1 MPMRD
6 LLKRYFGYDDF
17 LPLQEEIISSVLK
30 GEDALVLMPTGGGK
44 SLCYQLP
51 ALRLDGLTLV
61 VSPLIALMKDQVD
74 TLKSKGIAAAYIN
87 SSLSDSEIERVQER
101 ALQGE
106 IKILYAAPERLA
118 QWRFKQFLAQLQ
130 ISLVAVDEAHCISM
144 WGHEFRP
151 DYRKLGDLRRAMPG
165 VPFLAL
171 TATATER
178 VRSDIVDQL
187 HLSQPQQFVDSFNR
201 ANLSY
206 SVLPKERDAFD
217 TLISTLQE
225 TEGQSTIIY
234 CTTRKQTEK
243 LAARL
248 RYNGF
253 DALPYHAGLDNE
265 KRLQAQERFIR
276 GQVPI
281 IVATIAFGMGID
293 KPDIRLL
300 VHYHLP
306 KSLEAYYQETGRA
319 GRDGLPSECVLF
331 YSYNDVA
338 RLESFNRDINN
349 EVERRHAQEKLTQVI
364 EFCILESCKR
374 KRILGYFGE
383 AWHED
388 NCSGCDFC
396 LYPREE
402 LDITVIAQKI
412 LSAVIRTGEHNNVN
426 HVINVL
432 RGKST
437 KRIRQLGHEKLSVY
451 GILSDLDQREVKEF
465 VGILIGQRLLY
476 QSSDRY
482 PALGVTD
489 AGRKFLKNRETLLLS
504 RPKRGK
510 AKAPTRVVAPDRDAL
525 VAFYRSTNGNR
536 WLRKDGWLT
545 VAPIGAWFGV
555 TTDRRGR
562 VTELQLSYNGLKGV
576 IPTELSRLTKL
587 RWLDLMGNE
596 LGGSIPPELGKLTEL
611 EKLFLS
617 GNKLG
622 GPIPPKLGRI
632 ANLEALLLDGNDLR
646 GPIPPELG
654 NLTNLEALFLEK
666 NELSGSIPSELGYL
680 TGLQHLYLADNQLS
694 GCVPDPLRETRENDL
709 DKLALPFC
717 DESHCQSHN
726 RVPAGDCSTLLGIKD
741 VLAGRG
747 SLNWSGKVPVE
758 HWDGIRIDQ
767 STNATRV
774 TEIRLGRKG
783 LSGSIPA
790 DIAQLTDLR
799 LLYLRDNELK
809 GEIPTE
815 LGTLTNLK
823 WLSLSDNQLTGSI
836 PIELGNLANLERL
849 FLQNNKLSG
858 PVPTELGNLK
868 SLRWLYLSHNEL
880 HGSIP
885 SELGELPRLEWLHL
899 SHNKLSG
906 PIPSEFEG
914 LIRLKSLSLSQ
925 NMLEGCVP
933 QGMRRIKNSDLE
945 QLGLPLCGR
954 SSQTPRRGPLN
965 EEEPLRTSPLKRL
978 IEKLQSWGPDD

>member
-1 MPMRD
+1 MRD
-6 LLKRYFGYDDF
+6 LLRRYFGYDDF
-17 LPLQEEIISSVLK
+17 LPLQEEIVTSVLN

-51 ALRLDGLTLV
+51 ALQLDGLTLV

-74 TLKSKGIAAAYIN
+74 ALKSKGIAAAYIN
-87 SSLSDSEIERVQER
+87 SSLSDSEIERVQEQ
-101 ALQGE
+101 ALQRE

-130 ISLVAVDEAHCISM
+130 ISFVAVDEAHCISM
-144 WGHEFRP
+144 WGHDFRP

-178 VRSDIVDQL
+178 VRRDIVDQL
-187 HLSQPQQFVDSFNR
+187 HLNQPQQFVDSFNR

-217 TLISTLQE
+217 TLISTLQK

-265 KRLQAQERFIR
+265 KRLQTQELFIR
-276 GQVPI
+276 GQVPL

-306 KSLEAYYQETGRA
+306 QSLEAYYQETGRA

-331 YSYNDVA
+331 YSYSDVA
-338 RLESFNRDINN
+338 QLESFNRDSDN
-349 EVERRHAQEKLTQVI
+349 EVERHHAQEKLTQVI

-388 NCSGCDFC
+388 NCGGCDFC
-396 LYPREE
+396 LNPREE

-412 LSAVIRTGEHNNVN
+412 LSAVIRTGEHNSVN
-426 HVINVL
+426 HVVDVL
-432 RGKST
+432 RGKNT
-437 KRIRQLGHEKLSVY
+437 KRIRQLGHDKLSVY
-451 GILSDLDQREVKEF
+451 GILDDLDQREVKEF
-465 VGILIGQRLLY
+465 VGILIGKRLLY

-482 PALGVTD
+482 PSLGVTD
-489 AGRKFLKNRETLLLS
+489 AGRRFLKNRETLILS
-504 RPKRGK
+504 RPERVK
-510 AKAPTRVVAPDRDAL
+510 AKAPTQLVAPDRDAL
-525 VAFYRSTNGNR
+525 VALYRSTNGNF

-562 VTELQLSYNGLKGV
+562 VTELQLSNNGLKGV

-622 GPIPPKLGRI
+622 GPIPPKLGGI
-632 ANLEALLLDGNDLR
+632 ANLEALLLDGNELR

-666 NELSGSIPSELGYL
+666 NELGGSIPSELGNL
-680 TGLQHLYLADNQLS
+680 TGLQHLYLAENHLS
-694 GCVPDPLRETRENDL
+694 GCVPDSFRETRENDL

-717 DESHCQSHN
+717 DESHDTVNSLA
-726 RVPAGDCSTLLGIKD
+726 PTGDCAILLSIKD
-741 VLAGRG
+741 VLVGRG
-747 SLNWSGKVPVE
+747 ALNWSDKVPIE
-758 HWDGIRIDQ
+758 NWDGIRIDQ
-767 STNATRV
+767 STHATQV

-783 LSGSIPA
+783 LTGTIPA
-790 DIAQLTDLR
+790 DLGRLSDLT
-799 LLYLRDNELK
+799 LLYLRDNELR
-809 GEIPTE
+809 GEIPAE
-815 LGTLTNLK
+815 LGLLTNLK
-823 WLSLSDNQLTGSI
+823 WLSLSGNKLTGPI
-836 PIELGNLANLERL
+836 PSNLGNLARLERL
-849 FLQNNKLSG
+849 FLHNNMLNG
-858 PVPTELGNLK
+858 PIPPELGNL
-868 SLRWLYLSHNEL
+868 SNLEWLYLSHNDL

-885 SELGELPRLEWLHL
+885 STFGNLSKLEWLYL
-899 SHNKLSG
+899 SHNRLSG
-906 PIPSEFEG
+906 SVPSDLEHLG
-914 LIRLKSLSLSQ
+914 RLKSLSLSS
-925 NMLEGCVP
+925 NRLRGCIPRKLLDINEHDLAVL
-933 QGMRRIKNSDLE
+933 GM
-945 QLGLPLCGR
+945 PLCGPSQSTEVLR
-954 SSQTPRRGPLN
+954 SP
-965 EEEPLRTSPLKRL
+965 EEDGSRPFGRLKRL
-978 IEKLQSWGPDD
+978 IQTLQNWGPDD